1 MSARDSIWRL
11 GDSQTVAY
19 TDTAGTSAA
28 VGAQTR
34 AVSITVTSDAFI
46 ALGATATTDGHFLT
60 AATSPLIV
68 TCTGGQTV
76 SAIQD
81 SAGGNLHITELTH

>member
-1 MSARDSIWRL
+1 MASGDSIWRL

-19 TDTAGTSAA
+19 TGTAGTSTA

-46 ALGATATTDGHFLT
+46 ALGATATTAGHFLT
-60 AATSPLIV
+60 AAGSPLVV
-68 TCTGGQTV
+68 TCTAGQTV